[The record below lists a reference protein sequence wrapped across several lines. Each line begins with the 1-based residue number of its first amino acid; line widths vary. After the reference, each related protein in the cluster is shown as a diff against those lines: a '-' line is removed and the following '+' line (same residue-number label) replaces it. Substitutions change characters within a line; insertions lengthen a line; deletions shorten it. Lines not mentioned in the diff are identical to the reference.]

1 VTCCAAASRENACCG
16 LARFPGGHRP
26 GHRQRPCR
34 RRCETA
40 RHTSQP
46 VAISRCGSSTPT
58 MKRSCFRRRAV
69 AGIEDVISRAD
80 LADRGIFLTLAPI
93 GERQRRSEAEL
104 WREFE
109 IARPR
114 ILGAL
119 LDATMRGL
127 RTLPNVRLTSLPR
140 MADFVLWAT
149 ACEPGLWSAA
159 TFARAYD
166 ANRRAGS
173 RGASSRTRW
182 RFACGPS
189 WPSAA
194 AGRGLPQTFC
204 VPPALWPVPRSPIGP
219 KIPLPS
225 RAGCVVRR
233 RSFVCWALKYPSLA
247 RGERAPGRSA

>member
-1 VTCCAAASRENACCG
+1 MSKLPEVFRCPQVTCCAAASRENACCG

-149 ACEPGLWSAA
+149 ACEPGLWSAPPLPA
-159 TFARAYD
+159 PMTRTAERG
-166 ANRRAGS
+166 RGEHRAGLG
-173 RGASSRTRW
+173 GALR
-182 RFACGPS
+182 AGPHGRARQLGGDCLR
-189 WPSAA
+189 PSACRQRS
-194 AGRGLPQTFC
+194 GRYQGLQ
-204 VPPALWPVPRSPIGP
+204 L
-219 KIPLPS
+219 
-225 RAGCVVRR
+225 
-233 RSFVCWALKYPSLA
+233 ALKSRCPRGPAASCADVPSYA
-247 RGERAPGRSA
+247 GH